1 MGIEIANL
9 ALEVGGG
16 EGGREGGRLRIGDV
30 LVDSLPVILGFLK
43 HFLILEFSGG

>member
-9 ALEVGGG
+9 ASEVGGG
-16 EGGREGGRLRIGDV
+16 RWEEGGRLRIGDV

>member
-16 EGGREGGRLRIGDV
+16 EGGREGGRPASNWGCFGGFSTSNFGFFKTLFN
-30 LVDSLPVILGFLK
+30 LGV
-43 HFLILEFSGG
+43 